1 MKTTFSRRELYA
13 LGEPI
18 GDSATIKK
26 VGGGRIYGM
35 GGGGSTTSTGT
46 TYTSN
51 IPEYA
56 KPYVETMLG
65 ATQKQL
71 FTGNDTEDGGY
82 NITGFKPY
90 QPYSTNA
97 SDYIA
102 PFSPL
107 QQKAQQTV
115 GGMQVPGQFQTASD
129 VTGAGIMGAAGVGQ
143 RANSLYGMGNV
154 AANAGNQYAQQATD
168 PYSMSAY
175 MSPYMQNVLQGQMSE
190 AIRQSEM
197 QGIGNKAQAVQ
208 AGAYGGSRQALVEAE
223 RQRNLGTQLGGIQ
236 AQGLQNAFQNAQQA
250 QQFGSTLGLQGLQA
264 GAGMYGQGVGAQQ
277 AAINQMMQGAGQYA
291 GLGAQQLQT
300 EQGIANLQNTV
311 GAQQQSMEQQ
321 KINQSIQ
328 DYANAQQYPLM
339 QLGVMSN
346 MLRGLPMQATT
357 TNQYVAAPN
366 AITQGIGTAGAAAS
380 IYNAT
385 KAEGGVIKS
394 MAQGGIT
401 TVPSYD
407 VGGEVESQLERMGPE
422 ELEKQ
427 ARESSSPSVRRM
439 AARLLREKQMA
450 QTPQGAGPVGPMGV
464 DYQAPQLAG
473 GGIIAFAKPDKRN
486 NYSLVDTET
495 LAPTDESYDLMPKR
509 NAKVAPSFDE
519 NPAGGILG
527 NASTSLAKRTPMTAE
542 RAIPVGDFSGEN
554 DPYLAQLKREH
565 SKLEQQDAR
574 TVEEIAAAK
583 EAAMGPNVAAQEMR
597 AKVMGE
603 RANADDE
610 AKRQRWMRAAQFFA
624 KWGSTPGPVLVAGMN
639 ALNEKLP
646 DIITDEQSYKK
657 IKRDL
662 DKGIYDLDQAT
673 RLEKMGYMKEASAD
687 KREIASRMAKS
698 WSDIT
703 SFMSRARSDE
713 TTGRSAL
720 ERTQM
725 EVGAKDRATA
735 AQLESTKVYRDQGNV
750 TKAFQQV
757 QLAESKAA
765 DVKGAIAR
773 EKGLKD
779 GEYAKNAAVVERYE
793 RADEEK
799 LTPEM
804 KTQLAKARTA
814 LIKLDRDY
822 NDRIVVAET
831 VVQDLRDRAM
841 ELKDKKNP
849 DAFDPKTLTGDDKAA
864 WEWASNPTSKGWS
877 RVKAEEI
884 KRDLRGR

>member
-1 MKTTFSRRELYA
+1 
-13 LGEPI
+13 
-18 GDSATIKK
+18 
-26 VGGGRIYGM
+26 
-35 GGGGSTTSTGT
+35 
-46 TYTSN
+46 
-51 IPEYA
+51 
-56 KPYVETMLG
+56 
-65 ATQKQL
+65 
-71 FTGNDTEDGGY
+71 
-82 NITGFKPY
+82 
-90 QPYSTNA
+90 
-97 SDYIA
+97 
-102 PFSPL
+102 
-107 QQKAQQTV
+107 
-115 GGMQVPGQFQTASD
+115 
-129 VTGAGIMGAAGVGQ
+129 
-143 RANSLYGMGNV
+143 
-154 AANAGNQYAQQATD
+154 
-168 PYSMSAY
+168 
-175 MSPYMQNVLQGQMSE
+175 MQNVLQGQQNE
-190 AIRQSEM
+190 AIRQSEIQK
-197 QGIGNKAQAVQ
+197 QGNQAQAVQ
-208 AGAYGGSRQALVEAE
+208 AGAYGGSRQALVESE

-250 QQFGSTLGLQGLQA
+250 QQYGAGLNLQGLQA
-264 GAGMYGQGVGAQQ
+264 GAGMYGQGIGAQQ
-277 AAINQMMQGAGQYA
+277 AAIGQVMQGAGQYA
-291 GLGAQQLQT
+291 GLGAQQLQA

-401 TVPSYD
+401 SVPSYD
-407 VGGEVESQLERMGPE
+407 VGGEIKGQLASMEVEDLER
-422 ELEKQ
+422 Q
-427 ARESSSPSVRRM
+427 ANESSSKTVREM
-439 AARLLREKQMA
+439 AKQLLREKKMA
-450 QTPQGAGPVGPMGV
+450 QGAGPTGPMGV

-473 GGIIAFAKPDKRN
+473 GGIIAFAKPEEKN
-486 NYSLVDTET
+486 NYSLVEEDYSI
-495 LAPTDESYDLMPKR
+495 APNRGT
-509 NAKVAPSFDE
+509 KVAPSFDE

-554 DPYLAQLKREH
+554 DSYLAQLKREH

-687 KREIASRMAKS
+687 KREIASRMSKS

-703 SFMSRARSDE
+703 NFMSRARSDE
-713 TTGRSAL
+713 TTGRNAL

-725 EVGAKDRATA
+725 EVASRDKATA
-735 AQLESTKVYRDQGNV
+735 AQRESTNLYRDQGNV
-750 TKAFQQV
+750 TKAFQQA
-757 QLAESKAA
+757 QSAEARV
-765 DVKGAIAR
+765 DAIKNAISR

-779 GEYAKNAAVVERYE
+779 GEYAKNAALVERYE

-804 KTQLAKARTA
+804 KASLEKAKTA
-814 LIKLDRDY
+814 ITKMDRDY
-822 NDRIVVAET
+822 HDRIVVAEK
-831 VVQDLRDRAM
+831 VAQDFQDRAL

-849 DAFDPKTLTGDDKAA
+849 DAFNPKTLTGDDKAA
-864 WEWASNPTSKGWS
+864 WDWASNPMAKGWS
-877 RVKAEEI
+877 RTKAEEI
-884 KRDLRGR
+884 KRELRGR

>member
-1 MKTTFSRRELYA
+1 
-13 LGEPI
+13 
-18 GDSATIKK
+18 
-26 VGGGRIYGM
+26 M
-35 GGGGSTTSTGT
+35 GKGGGSQTSTGT

-102 PFSPL
+102 GFSPL

-115 GGMQVPGQFQTASD
+115 GGMQVPGQFGAASD
-129 VTGAGIMGAAGVGQ
+129 ITGRGIMGAAQVGQ
-143 RANSLYGMGNV
+143 QAGSLYGLGN
-154 AANAGNQYAQQATD
+154 AAAGAGNQYAQQATD
-168 PYSMSAY
+168 PYAMAAY
-175 MSPYMQNVLQGQMSE
+175 MSPYMQNVLQGQQNE

-197 QGIGNKAQAVQ
+197 QKMGNQAQAVQ
-208 AGAYGGSRQALVEAE
+208 AGAYGGSRQALVESE

-250 QQFGSTLGLQGLQA
+250 QQYGAGLNLQGLQA
-264 GAGMYGQGVGAQQ
+264 GAGMYGQGIGAQQ
-277 AAINQMMQGAGQYA
+277 AAIGQVMQGAGQYA
-291 GLGAQQLQT
+291 GLGAQQLQA

-401 TVPSYD
+401 SVPSYD
-407 VGGEVESQLERMGPE
+407 VGGEVESQLERMEPE

-427 ARESSSPSVRRM
+427 AKESSSPSVRRM

-473 GGIIAFAKPDKRN
+473 GGIIAFAKPEEKN
-486 NYSLVDTET
+486 NYSLVEEDYSI
-495 LAPTDESYDLMPKR
+495 APNRGE
-509 NAKVAPSFDE
+509 KVARNFDE

-527 NASTSLAKRTPMTAE
+527 NASTSLAKAAPMTAE
-542 RAIPVGDFSGEN
+542 RAIPVGDFSGEG
-554 DPYLAQLKREH
+554 DPYLAQLKRQH
-565 SKLEQQDAR
+565 AKLEQQDKR

-673 RLEKMGYMKEASAD
+673 RLEKMGYTKEASAEKKD
-687 KREIASRMAKS
+687 IADRMAKS

-849 DAFDPKTLTGDDKAA
+849 DAFNPKTLTGDDKAA

>member
-1 MKTTFSRRELYA
+1 LYG
-13 LGEPI
+13 LG
-18 GDSATIKK
+18 
-26 VGGGRIYGM
+26 
-35 GGGGSTTSTGT
+35 
-46 TYTSN
+46 
-51 IPEYA
+51 
-56 KPYVETMLG
+56 
-65 ATQKQL
+65 
-71 FTGNDTEDGGY
+71 
-82 NITGFKPY
+82 
-90 QPYSTNA
+90 NA
-97 SDYIA
+97 
-102 PFSPL
+102 
-107 QQKAQQTV
+107 
-115 GGMQVPGQFQTASD
+115 
-129 VTGAGIMGAAGVGQ
+129 AAG
-143 RANSLYGMGNV
+143 
-154 AANAGNQYAQQATD
+154 AGNQYAQQATD
-168 PYSMSAY
+168 PYAMAAY
-175 MSPYMQNVLQGQMSE
+175 MSPYMQNVLQGQQNE

-197 QGIGNKAQAVQ
+197 QKMGNQAQAVQ
-208 AGAYGGSRQALVEAE
+208 AGAYGGSRQALVESE

-250 QQFGSTLGLQGLQA
+250 QQYGAGLNLQGLQA
-264 GAGMYGQGVGAQQ
+264 GAGMYGQGIGAQQ
-277 AAINQMMQGAGQYA
+277 AAIGQVMQGAGQYA
-291 GLGAQQLQT
+291 GLGAQQLQA

-385 KAEGGVIKS
+385 KAKGGVIKS

-401 TVPSYD
+401 SVPSYD
-407 VGGEVESQLERMGPE
+407 VGGEVESQLERMEPQ

-427 ARESSSPSVRRM
+427 AKESSSPSVRRM

-450 QTPQGAGPVGPMGV
+450 QTPQGAGPVGPMGI

-473 GGIIAFAKPDKRN
+473 GGIIAFAKPEEKN
-486 NYSLVDTET
+486 NYSLVEEDY
-495 LAPTDESYDLMPKR
+495 SIMPNR
-509 NAKVAPSFDE
+509 GAKVAPSFNE

-527 NASTSLAKRTPMTAE
+527 NASTSLTKAAPMTAE
-542 RAIPVGDFSGEN
+542 RAIPVEDLSGET
-554 DPYLAQLKREH
+554 DPYLAQLKRQH
-565 SKLEQQDAR
+565 SKLEQQDKR

-673 RLEKMGYMKEASAD
+673 RLEKMGYTKEATAEKKDIAD
-687 KREIASRMAKS
+687 RMAKS

-703 SFMSRARSDE
+703 NFMSRARSDE
-713 TTGRSAL
+713 TQGRNAL

-725 EVGAKDRATA
+725 EVASRDRATA
-735 AQLESTKVYRDQGNV
+735 AQRESTNLYRDQGNV
-750 TKAFQQV
+750 TKAFQQA
-757 QLAESKAA
+757 QAAEARV
-765 DVKGAIAR
+765 DAIKSAINR

-779 GEYAKNAAVVERYE
+779 GEYARNAAIVERYAK
-793 RADEEK
+793 ADEEK
-799 LTPEM
+799 LTDEM
-804 KTQLAKARTA
+804 KTQRDKAATA
-814 LIKLDRDY
+814 LAGMEQKFHE
-822 NDRIVVAET
+822 RILVAEK
-831 VVQDLRDRAM
+831 VALDFQDRAL

-849 DAFDPKTLTGDDKAA
+849 DAFDPKTLTGKDKDA
-864 WEWASNPTSKGWS
+864 WEWASNPMAKGWS
-877 RVKAEEI
+877 RTKAEEV

>member
-1 MKTTFSRRELYA
+1 MGK
-13 LGEPI
+13 
-18 GDSATIKK
+18 
-26 VGGGRIYGM
+26 GGGNQ
-35 GGGGSTTSTGT
+35 TSTGT

-102 PFSPL
+102 GFSPL
-107 QQKAQQTV
+107 QQQAQKTV
-115 GGMQVPGQFQTASD
+115 GGMQTPGSFGQAMD
-129 VTGAGIMGAAGVGQ
+129 VTGRGIMGAAQVGQ
-143 RANSLYGMGNV
+143 QAGSLYGMGNA

-168 PYSMSAY
+168 PNAISAY
-175 MSPYMQNVLQGQMSE
+175 MSPYMQNVLQGQQNE

-197 QGIGNKAQAVQ
+197 QKQGNNAQAVQ
-208 AGAYGGSRQALVEAE
+208 AGAFGGSRQALVEAE

-250 QQFGSTLGLQGLQA
+250 QQYGAGLNLQGLQA
-264 GAGMYGQGVGAQQ
+264 GAGMYGQGIGAQQ
-277 AAINQMMQGAGQYA
+277 AAINQTMQGAGQYA

-401 TVPSYD
+401 SVPSYD
-407 VGGEVESQLERMGPE
+407 VGGEIKGQLASMEVEDLER
-422 ELEKQ
+422 Q
-427 ARESSSPSVRRM
+427 ANESSSKTVREM
-439 AARLLREKQMA
+439 AKQLLREKKMA
-450 QTPQGAGPVGPMGV
+450 QGAGPTGPMGV

-486 NYSLVDTET
+486 NYSLVDTAT
-495 LAPTDESYDLMPKR
+495 LAPTDESYEIAPNR
-509 NAKVAPSFDE
+509 GAKVAPSFDE

-527 NASTSLAKRTPMTAE
+527 NASTSLTKAAPMTAE
-542 RAIPVGDFSGEN
+542 RAIPVEDFSGEN
-554 DPYLAQLKREH
+554 DQYLAQLKREH
-565 SKLEQQDAR
+565 SKLKQQDAR

-597 AKVMGE
+597 AKVMDE

-673 RLEKMGYMKEASAD
+673 RLEKMGYMKEASAEKKD
-687 KREIASRMAKS
+687 IAERMSKS

-703 SFMSRARSDE
+703 NFMSRARSDE
-713 TTGRSAL
+713 TTGRNAL
-720 ERTQM
+720 ERTKM
-725 EVGAKDRATA
+725 EVDSRDRATA
-735 AQLESTKVYRDQGNV
+735 AQIANTNVFRDQGNV
-750 TKAFQQV
+750 TKAFQQARE
-757 QLAESKAA
+757 AEAKAA
-765 DVKGAIAR
+765 DIKGAIAR

-804 KTQLAKARTA
+804 KTQLAKAKA
-814 LIKLDRDY
+814 AIIKLDREY

-831 VVQDLRDRAM
+831 VVQDYRDRAM

-849 DAFDPKTLTGDDKAA
+849 DAFNPKTLTGDDKAA
-864 WEWASNPTSKGWS
+864 WDWANNPTSTGWS

>member
-1 MKTTFSRRELYA
+1 
-13 LGEPI
+13 
-18 GDSATIKK
+18 
-26 VGGGRIYGM
+26 M
-35 GGGGSTTSTGT
+35 GKGGGSQTSTGT

-102 PFSPL
+102 GFSPL

-115 GGMQVPGQFQTASD
+115 GGMQTPGQFGAASD
-129 VTGAGIMGAAGVGQ
+129 ITGRGIMGAAQVGQ
-143 RANSLYGMGNV
+143 QAGSLYGLGN
-154 AANAGNQYAQQATD
+154 AAAGAGNQYAQQATD
-168 PYSMSAY
+168 PYAMAAY
-175 MSPYMQNVLQGQMSE
+175 MSPYMQNVLQGQQNE

-197 QGIGNKAQAVQ
+197 QKMGNQAQAVQ
-208 AGAYGGSRQALVEAE
+208 AGAYGGSRQALVESE

-250 QQFGSTLGLQGLQA
+250 QQYGAGLNLQGLQA
-264 GAGMYGQGVGAQQ
+264 GAGMYGQGIGAQQ
-277 AAINQMMQGAGQYA
+277 AAIGQVMQGAGQYA
-291 GLGAQQLQT
+291 GLGAQQLQA

-401 TVPSYD
+401 SVPSYD
-407 VGGEVESQLERMGPE
+407 VGGEVESQLERMEPE

-427 ARESSSPSVRRM
+427 AKESSSPSVRRM

-473 GGIIAFAKPDKRN
+473 GGIIAFAKPEEKN
-486 NYSLVDTET
+486 NYSLVEEDYSI
-495 LAPTDESYDLMPKR
+495 APNRGT
-509 NAKVAPSFDE
+509 KVAPSFDE

-713 TTGRSAL
+713 TTGRNAL

-849 DAFDPKTLTGDDKAA
+849 DAFNPKTLTGDDKAA
-864 WEWASNPTSKGWS
+864 WDWANNPTSKGWS

-884 KRDLRGR
+884 KRELRGR

>member
-1 MKTTFSRRELYA
+1 
-13 LGEPI
+13 
-18 GDSATIKK
+18 
-26 VGGGRIYGM
+26 M
-35 GGGGSTTSTGT
+35 GKGGGSQTSTGT

-102 PFSPL
+102 GFSPL

-115 GGMQVPGQFQTASD
+115 GGMQTPGQFGAASD
-129 VTGAGIMGAAGVGQ
+129 ITGRGIMGAAQVGQ
-143 RANSLYGMGNV
+143 QAGSLYGLGN
-154 AANAGNQYAQQATD
+154 AAAGAGNQYAQQATD
-168 PYSMSAY
+168 PYAMAAY
-175 MSPYMQNVLQGQMSE
+175 MSPYMQNVLQGQQNE

-197 QGIGNKAQAVQ
+197 QKMGNQAQAVQ
-208 AGAYGGSRQALVEAE
+208 AGAYGGSRQALVESE

-250 QQFGSTLGLQGLQA
+250 QQYGAGLNLQGLQA
-264 GAGMYGQGVGAQQ
+264 GAGMYGQGIGAQQ
-277 AAINQMMQGAGQYA
+277 AAIGQVMQGAGQYA
-291 GLGAQQLQT
+291 GLGAQQLQA

-401 TVPSYD
+401 SVPSYD
-407 VGGEVESQLERMGPE
+407 VGGEIKGQLASMEVEDLER
-422 ELEKQ
+422 Q
-427 ARESSSPSVRRM
+427 ANESSSKTVREM
-439 AARLLREKQMA
+439 AKQLLREKKMA
-450 QTPQGAGPVGPMGV
+450 QGAGPTGPMGV

-473 GGIIAFAKPDKRN
+473 GGIIAFAKPEEKN
-486 NYSLVDTET
+486 NYSLVEEDYSI
-495 LAPTDESYDLMPKR
+495 APNRGT
-509 NAKVAPSFDE
+509 KVAPSFDE

-554 DPYLAQLKREH
+554 DSYLAQLKREH

-687 KREIASRMAKS
+687 KREIASRMSKS

-703 SFMSRARSDE
+703 NFMSRARSDE
-713 TTGRSAL
+713 TTGRNAL
-720 ERTQM
+720 ERTKM
-725 EVGAKDRATA
+725 EVDSRDRATA
-735 AQLESTKVYRDQGNV
+735 AQRESTSLYRDQGNV
-750 TKAFQQV
+750 TKAFQQA
-757 QLAESKAA
+757 QSAEARV
-765 DVKGAIAR
+765 DAIKSAINR

-779 GEYAKNAAVVERYE
+779 GEYARNAAIVERYAK
-793 RADEEK
+793 ADEEK
-799 LTPEM
+799 LTDEM
-804 KTQLAKARTA
+804 KTQRDKATTA
-814 LIKLDRDY
+814 LAAMEQKFHE
-822 NDRIVVAET
+822 RILVAEK
-831 VVQDLRDRAM
+831 VALDFQDRAL
-841 ELKDKKNP
+841 ELKDRKNP
-849 DAFDPKTLTGDDKAA
+849 DAFDPKTLTGKDKDA
-864 WEWASNPTSKGWS
+864 WEWASNPMAKGWS
-877 RVKAEEI
+877 RTKAEEV